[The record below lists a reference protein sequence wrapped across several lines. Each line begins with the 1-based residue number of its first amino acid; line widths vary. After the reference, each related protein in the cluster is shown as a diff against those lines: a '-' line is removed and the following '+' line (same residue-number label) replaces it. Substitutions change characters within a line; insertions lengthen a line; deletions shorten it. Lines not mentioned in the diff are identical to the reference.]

1 MVVQVRC
8 GYLVVRDVN
17 SFVPTCLHTVYVIY
31 CASKLHVFQWSS
43 DTMDALPLCN
53 VPCCSPVR
61 FACCYRPTP
70 SRALAKNTPTLT
82 VPSCETG

>member
-31 CASKLHVFQWSS
+31 CASKLHVFQWSC
-43 DTMDALPLCN
+43 DTQWTFFLC
-53 VPCCSPVR
+53 VMC
-61 FACCYRPTP
+61 
-70 SRALAKNTPTLT
+70 LAAHLCVST
-82 VPSCETG
+82 VVTGRREVGLRQRTRRL